1 MEIKFHYHLVYITKY
16 LPEDFNIVICFQR
29 SDFRN
34 PSKQTLV
41 LKRSAEENW
50 NLSLFLYTFVV
61 PISPILSFA
70 RDPGGSQLLILIP
83 SLT

>member
-1 MEIKFHYHLVYITKY
+1 MENKFHYHLVDITKYTY

-41 LKRSAEENW
+41 LKRSAEENLA
-50 NLSLFLYTFVV
+50 LSLFFYTSVAPVLSYRSLEMPVV
-61 PISPILSFA
+61 HNC
-70 RDPGGSQLLILIP
+70 
-83 SLT
+83 